1 MPSVRIKE
9 NEYFDAALRRF
20 KRACEKAGVL
30 TELRRREFYEKPTQE
45 RKRKKAAED
54 SITEDMKSAMK
65 AGDKDRLKVVRLIL
79 AAIKQVEVDSRTEL
93 DDTAV
98 LGVLDKMVK
107 QRRDSVEQFTKGGR
121 EDLAAIE
128 RAEIEVLESYL
139 PAKMDDAELDALI
152 DEVIAATGAESI
164 RDMGKVMGA
173 IKAKAAGRA
182 DMGSVG
188 SRVKARL
195 GT

>member
-1 MPSVRIKE
+1 MSLK
-9 NEYFDAALRRF
+9 D
-20 KRACEKAGVL
+20 
-30 TELRRREFYEKPTQE
+30 T
-45 RKRKKAAED
+45 
-54 SITEDMKSAMK
+54 ITEDMKSAMK
-65 AGDKDRLKVVRLIL
+65 AGDKDRLKIVRLIR
-79 AAIKQVEVDSRTEL
+79 AAIKQVEVDSRKEL
-93 DDTAV
+93 DDAAV

-121 EDLAAIE
+121 DDLAAIE

-152 DEVIAATGAESI
+152 DDVIATTGAESI

-173 IKAKAAGRA
+173 IKSRAAGRA
-182 DMGSVG
+182 DMGAVG

-195 GT
+195 GA